1 MGNKLTHET
10 IVVLEGDH
18 ALVLVARRGLL
29 EFDLLS
35 NQSLDPESY
44 GAGKYGKRGNRN
56 LAAALSTASR
66 IGPREEGQDA
76 SRIPLLVAEVK
87 VVRCGVVEVD
97 GAFDE
102 PQSENSGVEVEI
114 PLRVTRNSGNVMDA
128 SGAEAH

>member
-18 ALVLVARRGLL
+18 ALVLVAGSGLL
-29 EFDLLS
+29 EIDLLP
-35 NQSLDPESY
+35 NQPLDPEPD
-44 GAGKYGKRGNRN
+44 GAREYCKRGNRD
-56 LAAALSTASR
+56 LAAALSPASR
-66 IGPREEGQDA
+66 VGPGEKGQDT
-76 SRIPLLVAEVK
+76 SGIPLLVAEVK

-114 PLRVTRNSGNVMDA
+114 PLGVTRNSGDVMDA
-128 SGAEAH
+128 SGAEAL